1 MFEQKE
7 NLDMLDLMLRPGF
20 CVRDGRIIKVNQAAE
35 GYFLSAGMELAPL
48 LQTGTEEYRE
58 YTEGCLYLTLSIGG
72 RSIGASV
79 NKMQDADVFLLDQ
92 ETDNRE
98 LQSLA
103 LAARELRE
111 PLSGVMLHA
120 DDLSLRLAEED
131 DPKVR
136 EKTAKLNRGL
146 FQILRIIGNMSDAN
160 RYMSVSR
167 QELITVSEEFNEIF
181 EKAQA
186 MISHTGIRLIY
197 HGLKETLFSM
207 ADKEQ
212 LERAVLNI
220 LSNAMK
226 FTPKDGTIE
235 ASLTRR
241 GQMLR
246 LTVEDSGAGMDEA
259 VRANVFQRHLRQL
272 TVEDSRCGV
281 GLGMV
286 LIRSTAANHGG
297 TVLID
302 HPEGKGTRV
311 TMTMAIRPNTETA
324 LKSPGIRV
332 DYAGGYDH
340 TLLELS
346 ESLPYALY
354 ETEP

>member
-1 MFEQKE
+1 MVEEKD
-7 NLDMLDLMLRPGF
+7 NLNMLDLMLRPGF
-20 CVRDGRIIKVNQAAE
+20 CVRDGKIIKVNQAAE
-35 GYFLSAGMELAPL
+35 GYFLSVGTELASL
-48 LQTGTEEYRE
+48 LQTGKEEYQE
-58 YTEGCLYLTLSIGG
+58 YTGGCLYLTLCISG
-72 RSIGASV
+72 RTVGASV
-79 NKMQDADVFLLDQ
+79 TKMQNTDVFLLDQ

-98 LQSLA
+98 LQALA

-111 PLSGVMLHA
+111 PLSGIMIHA
-120 DDLSLRLAEED
+120 DDLALRLTQEN
-131 DPKVR
+131 DPKIQ

-160 RYMSVSR
+160 RYICASR
-167 QELITVSEEFNEIF
+167 QELIAVSQEFGEIF

-186 MISHTGIRLIY
+186 LIAHSGIRLTY
-197 HGLKETLFSM
+197 HGLKEPLFSM

-220 LSNAMK
+220 LSNALK

-246 LTVEDSGAGMDEA
+246 LTVVDSGTGIDET
-259 VRANVFQRHLRQL
+259 VRANMFHRYLRQL
-272 TVEDSRCGV
+272 TVEDSRRGL

-286 LIRSTAANHGG
+286 LIRSAAANHGG

-302 HPEGKGTRV
+302 QPEGMGTRI
-311 TMTMAIRPNTETA
+311 TMTMAIRPNTDNA
-324 LKSPGIRV
+324 LRSPGIRV

-346 ESLPYALY
+346 ETLPFSLY
-354 ETEP
+354 ESEI